1 MGTEGAA
8 GVSGGAE
15 VTVRVRYLSAVR
27 ERTGTRADDL
37 HLPPG
42 STLAAVADWLKLR
55 YGIAMPD
62 PSLMST
68 LNGYGWNQVPQGLAT
83 EMHDGDEVA
92 LFPLLSGG

>member
-1 MGTEGAA
+1 MNSGTG
-8 GVSGGAE
+8 E

-27 ERTGTRADDL
+27 DKTGRRADDL
-37 HLPPG
+37 HLPAG
-42 STLAAVADWLKLR
+42 STLAAVADWLKLT
-55 YGIAMPD
+55 YGIAVPD

-68 LNGYGWNQVPQGLAT
+68 LNGYGWNQVPQGMAT